1 MEGGGVA
8 CYIKKTLSYNDRPG
22 FCSNIESII
31 MQLLSIIESI
41 WFELLACLN
50 QDQFW

>member
-31 MQLLSIIESI
+31 VQLLSIIESI

>member
-8 CYIKKTLSYNDRPG
+8 CYIKKALSYNDRPS

-41 WFELLACLN
+41 CFELFACPN
-50 QDQFW
+50 

>member
-41 WFELLACLN
+41 
-50 QDQFW
+50 